1 MIIVN
6 YTPDDI
12 EYVHGGL
19 TGVLVSG
26 EMDDVESGK
35 GNFLLNKYDQK
46 GMLKLVFG
54 DDVKAKKLEAMELY
68 EEFWTKQVIIHNQ
81 ANEAR
86 QARRLEYSRASK
98 DVEAHAKTLGLK
110 LLGPWTAQVSES
122 KELTRVKDDN
132 AELRVQVNTLTSQVG
147 KLLEALGQ
155 TDTPEALKIP
165 EQKFPIDGLESVKDD
180 KREEE
185 AEEVETALTEAEENI
200 QNGPDQ
206 EIIDTISGF
215 TKPQM
220 IEWVMGN
227 ATPIM
232 NDYDPPTQTFVREQW
247 SKLCTEDW
255 PLPV

>member
-19 TGVLVSG
+19 TGTLKSG
-26 EMDDVESGK
+26 EMDDVDSGK

-54 DDVKAKKLEAMELY
+54 DDPALKKAEAMELWK
-68 EEFWTKQVIIHNQ
+68 EFWTKQIVIHNQ

-86 QARRLEYSRASK
+86 QARNLEYSRAPK
-98 DVEAHAKTLGLK
+98 EVEEHAKVLGLK
-110 LLGPWTAQVSES
+110 LLGPWAAQVS
-122 KELTRVKDDN
+122 DN
-132 AELRVQVNTLTSQVG
+132 EEMQALKNENADLRVQMNSMSSRLD
-147 KLLEALGQ
+147 KLLSALEK

-165 EQKFPIDGLESVKDD
+165 EQKFSLDELESVKDE

-185 AEEVETALTEAEENI
+185 AEVVTEALTEAEQQI
-200 QNGPDQ
+200 QRGPD
-206 EIIDTISGF
+206 EEVVDEISGLPKAEF
-215 TKPQM
+215 

-227 ATPIM
+227 TAPIM
-232 NDYDPPTQTFVREQW
+232 NEYDPPTQTYVRERW

-255 PLPV
+255 PLPI